1 MNKNKLAIVIALIA
15 VSMVTL
21 VGSSYALFTKSLEG
35 TKKVSIQ
42 TGTLKVD
49 FTEGDSIRLENSA
62 PMSDSAGVS
71 TTPYTFTITNS
82 GNIKA
87 YYSVMLAEDST
98 NTLSNTYLKYRL
110 VGSDGYDSGAQD
122 LSSLNNNYF
131 ISASTLDTAKTVTYK
146 LYMWVSSTAGNEIQG
161 KTYQSKIV
169 VQSVSNLV
177 KYYNFGNP
185 TEADKTSYTDVV
197 ATTGYNVFNQLYAN
211 KKSTCIYR
219 NNSLECFK
227 NNNYTEEKTNMLNVF
242 GSTNCTTTNTG
253 STSESTSCTD
263 TQFSCT
269 ANINGTVSCT
279 DVTNSASCT
288 VDQTNNATCVTNQ

>member
-42 TGTLKVD
+42 TGTLKVN

-122 LSSLNNNYF
+122 FSSLNNNYF
-131 ISASTLDTAKTVTYK
+131 ISASTLDIAKTVTYK

-197 ATTGYNVFNQLYAN
+197 ATTGYNVFNQLYVN

-279 DVTNSASCT
+279 DETNSASCT